1 MGLDVEAIK
10 AAAIAE
16 IEAEDYKEAV
26 KKAKEKLR
34 AKKSLLDPLFPFKI
48 IIVKKGDTD
57 V

>member
-34 AKKSLLDPLFPFKI
+34 AKKSLLDLLFPFKI